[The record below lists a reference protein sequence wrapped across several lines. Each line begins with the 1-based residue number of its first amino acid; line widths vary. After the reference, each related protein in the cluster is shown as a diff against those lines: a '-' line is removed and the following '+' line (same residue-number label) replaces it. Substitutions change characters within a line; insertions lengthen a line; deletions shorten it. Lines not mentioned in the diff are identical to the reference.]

1 MVVKD
6 PNATS
11 VNSSMRRLTWL
22 VGAGLGMLVAAT
34 GPSMSH
40 ADSSTAR
47 YLDPSN
53 GRDWPGY
60 GRTFGE
66 QHYSPLEQINLTT
79 IGRLGLAWSLDLGP
93 ESSVTQ
99 PIAVEGVLYFATG
112 FSVVHAVDASSGK
125 LLWRY
130 DPKAAE
136 ATGRNL
142 REGGWGSRG
151 IAWWNDKI
159 YTGTR
164 DGRLIALD
172 AKRGTPLW
180 SVQTFNE
187 DLGNAY
193 ITGAP
198 RVFDGKVI
206 IGSGNDGGNNRGYV
220 TTYDAES
227 GKQLWRFY
235 TVPGDPAKG
244 FENKAMERAAQTWAG
259 EWWKA
264 GGGGLVWNAM
274 AYDPEHDLIYL
285 GTGNGIPHNRRARS
299 EDKGDNLFLAS
310 IVALQGKTG
319 EYRWHYQVS
328 PGDTWD
334 YEPIADM
341 ELADLVIA
349 GKPRK
354 VLMQASKNGFFY
366 VLDRLTGELI
376 SAEPY
381 AKVTWASRVDLKSG
395 RPVENPGARYPNG
408 TTFEIWPSGWG
419 AHGAQ
424 PMSYSPKTQLAYVP
438 VVEMGSRLND
448 RGIDMKE
455 LISTADHTVNMGY
468 NSEQLPG
475 TGALVAWDPVT
486 QKAAWKVPQPTIVNG
501 GVLTTGG
508 DLVFQGMVDGTFDA
522 YSATNGQRLWSFPAQ
537 APLYAPPLSYAAHG
551 KQYVTILTGL
561 GTMTALVAAAEIEKY
576 GIDSR
581 SQARRVLTFALEGQ
595 EKLPAAVS
603 VRAAVEDPDFKPDA
617 HSAEAGRTL
626 FGNCG
631 VCHGPDVI
639 GVVQAPDLRRSAIPL
654 SAVAFAHIVRDGAF
668 VAKGMPAFGEFTD
681 EQLAQL
687 RQYIRTEAQKLRKN
701 SDH

>member
-1 MVVKD
+1 MRTDTWVVSALFAVFL
-6 PNATS
+6 AT
-11 VNSSMRRLTWL
+11 
-22 VGAGLGMLVAAT
+22 T
-34 GPSMSH
+34 GPSQSH
-40 ADSSTAR
+40 ADNSTSR
-47 YLDPSN
+47 YLDSSD

-66 QHYSPLEQINLTT
+66 QHYCPIEQINQAN
-79 IGRLGLAWSLDLGP
+79 IGRVGLAWSLDLGP

-99 PIAVEGVLYFATG
+99 PIAVDGVLYFATG
-112 FSVVHAVDASSGK
+112 YSLVHAVDAASGQ

-130 DPKAAE
+130 NPKAAE
-136 ATGRNL
+136 AAGRNL

-151 IAWWNDKI
+151 IAWWNGKI

-172 AKRGTPLW
+172 AKRGTPVW
-180 SVQTFNE
+180 SVQTFDQNI
-187 DLGNAY
+187 GNGY

-274 AYDPEHDLIYL
+274 AYDAESDLVYL
-285 GTGNGIPHNRRARS
+285 GTGNGIPHNRRFRS
-299 EDKGDNLFLAS
+299 EDRGDNLFVAS

-334 YEPIADM
+334 YEPTADM
-341 ELADLVIA
+341 ELADLVIV

-366 VLDRLTGELI
+366 VLDRLNGKLL

-395 RPVENPGARYPNG
+395 RPVETPGARYPNG
-408 TTFEIWPSGWG
+408 TTFEIWPWGWG
-419 AHGAQ
+419 AHGAS
-424 PMSYSPKTQLAYVP
+424 PMSYSPKTHFAYIP
-438 VVEMGSRLND
+438 VVEMGSKLND
-448 RGIDMKE
+448 RGIDVKE
-455 LISTADHTVNMGY
+455 LISTADHTVNGGLH
-468 NSEQLPG
+468 SEPVQLPG
-475 TGALVAWDPVT
+475 TGALVAWDPLT

-501 GVLTTGG
+501 GVLATGG
-508 DLVFQGMVDGTFDA
+508 DLVFQGTVNGTFDA
-522 YSATNGQRLWSFPAQ
+522 YSATSGQRLWSFPAQ
-537 APLYAPPLSYAAHG
+537 APVYASPLSYTAHD
-551 KQYVTILTGL
+551 KQYVTVLTGL
-561 GTMTALVAAAEIEKY
+561 GTMTALIAAPEIEKF
-576 GIDSR
+576 GIDPR

-595 EKLPAAVS
+595 AKLPTAVPL
-603 VRAAVEDPDFKPDA
+603 RAAVEDPDFKPDA

-626 FGNCG
+626 FGNCF

-639 GVVQAPDLRRSAIPL
+639 GVIQAPDLRRSAIPL
-654 SAVAFAHIVRDGAF
+654 SAVAFARVVRDGAF
-668 VAKGMPAFGEFTD
+668 VSKGMPAFSEFTD

-687 RQYIRTEAQKLRKN
+687 RQYIRTEAQRLRKN
-701 SDH
+701 SDNK